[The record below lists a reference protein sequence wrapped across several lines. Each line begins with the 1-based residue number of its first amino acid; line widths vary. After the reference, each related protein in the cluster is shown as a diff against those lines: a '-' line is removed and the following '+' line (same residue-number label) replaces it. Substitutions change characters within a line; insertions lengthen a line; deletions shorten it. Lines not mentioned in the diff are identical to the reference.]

1 MVDSDPLFMYQDPS
15 LCSISLSRQRKKEK
29 VIRQTSRHKYEEM
42 KTTGCGKSLC
52 TATASLQNDR
62 ESTRRSQA

>member
-1 MVDSDPLFMYQDPS
+1 MVDSDPLFMYQDLS
-15 LCSISLSRQRKKEK
+15 LFHQLEQAKKKEE
-29 VIRQTSRHKYEEM
+29 VIRQTSRHKYEET
-42 KTTGCGKSLC
+42 KTTECGKSLC